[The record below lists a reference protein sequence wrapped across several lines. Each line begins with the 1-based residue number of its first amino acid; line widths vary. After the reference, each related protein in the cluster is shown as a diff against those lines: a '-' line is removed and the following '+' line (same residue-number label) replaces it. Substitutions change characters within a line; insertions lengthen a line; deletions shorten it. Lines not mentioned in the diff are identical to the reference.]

1 MAQGRIK
8 LGVDIVKGNTSGLE
22 DLKRQFA
29 SLNQM
34 VGKLQLEVS
43 TDEALKELQE
53 VQSAIAAVEKALS
66 VSYNVKL
73 DSTNVTKFKDSLA
86 ASNMSITKVQSALK
100 KMGTEG
106 QNAFR
111 NLSVEL
117 LTSNKNLKQANA
129 TLDKMAETLSNTVR
143 WTVASTALN
152 SITGAVQKAWSFTKQ
167 LDTSLNDIRIVT
179 GKSADEMARFA
190 KQANTAAKNLGATT
204 KNYTD
209 AALIYY
215 QQGLGEE
222 DVQAR
227 ASTTLKAA
235 NVTGQS
241 SAEVSQQLTAV
252 WNGYKVQAQEAELYI
267 DKLSAVAAT
276 TAADLE
282 ELSTGMSK
290 VASAASVMGVDID
303 QLNAQLATIVSVTRQ
318 APESI
323 GTALKTVYARMTDIQ
338 AGVDTETTLGE
349 YTSQMAEMGINV
361 LDANGRLREMGDVV
375 EEIGNNWNK
384 LTREQQ
390 VSLAQTIAGTRQY
403 NNMMALFDN
412 WNMYQQAK
420 STSEN
425 SAGSLQKQQEI
436 YLDSLDAHLNKLT
449 AEAEELYQT
458 LMDPEG
464 LNPLIDALTTIV
476 GLAENVVEGLGG
488 GKGVVGV
495 VGALGMNVM
504 RGKITSEVARGWQN
518 AVSEKENR
526 KMAEDEQAIANEIN
540 VDDIEDERTKKLIE
554 LKKSQLK
561 VSRALTAEEIESQN
575 TQIEKTNEL
584 YKQQDALAKSKR
596 LIEDIASRQLN
607 RDDLF
612 DGNGLVQLDADYVT
626 HSNEVIDE
634 YNSQKV
640 DLSAISRIGQTYDT
654 IGQKNRLIANAQ
666 GSLQRAENDFDAA
679 ATDEEL
685 IKANQD
691 YEDAMARIVRRK
703 EELIQAE
710 EKHRTALEE
719 QAPLIQQ
726 AIENITA
733 MSEDEDYSIALK
745 EELVEIVTELNA
757 VYDENGA
764 LREDNAETIARGQA
778 AFERYNELLDKQV
791 EEIRELDKEAREYN
805 ATLQQNTEATAQ
817 AEKEL
822 KKEQERLAKMSTVD
836 IFSNMTTGVMNL
848 GSAIQNLQNLGSI
861 WSNEDLTTGEKLLQT
876 VTNLAF
882 TLPMLISGFKL
893 AKTGLSDLLGKLAQY
908 EAKTK
913 EATHATEKKN
923 ETEQEAQKET
933 KETAEASREKSE
945 AQREEARTTNE
956 AADANERKSETEDD
970 LQKETRETASS
981 SDGETPDIDLPD
993 NNKTDDVK
1001 KAVDT
1006 VDDATDAADGVK
1018 KVAKTADTVD
1028 DVADGVKTA
1037 KKVSKAG
1044 KLKTS
1049 AKTGLKNWGGKLK
1062 GAGKGVAKFAG
1073 AHSGAVAAIG
1083 GAVVAMAATWAMLDY
1098 ANNKQKKAMEEASVA
1113 SDKAA
1118 DSYNRVSAR
1127 AQELTSSLDNLTSM
1141 QDAMSGLTKGTLEWQ
1156 MALEQVNSE
1165 VLALI
1170 DEFPELGE
1178 HVTTN
1183 ADGMMTITKEGRKIV
1198 EERQQEEKSASRA
1211 NSIAAKR
1218 NARDA
1223 ELEYLKDEWADKA
1236 TWGSETGEF
1245 FANAGAIAGAGATG
1259 LGVGLAAGTAIGGP
1273 LGALIG
1279 AAIGATAGTI
1289 VGAVSVTAQEAMEEN
1304 KKKTVTE
1311 SEDFK
1316 KFAEAYSIYGNSMM
1330 QSEDALQKA
1339 LESVGGEL
1347 NETTKALY
1355 DNKQATE
1362 DLIKAYNADKAADY
1376 AEWIALG
1383 ESVVGTEA
1391 STIEKVM
1398 AGKDLSNKVDK
1409 DSQAYKDE
1417 LKAVK
1422 DKWGGLNEADINTTK
1437 HLADKLGW
1445 DYDSITAEGT
1455 NKVQVRK
1462 DGQVVSEYNMD
1473 EIYDMLT
1480 YENLRGQTGSSVAE
1494 IKAAAKPLEEAFSSD
1509 AITNLLAEVAK
1520 GEVNFTG
1527 LTLGEM
1533 EQVTKNAL
1541 STSDWAAFAS
1551 KVGMTGAEAQRI
1563 YEAGVAKKDQALAEV
1578 EAGLDSRATANFN
1591 KLNIDKTSLTLD
1603 SYRSFIESYSDIAI
1617 AGGQR
1622 MLNEY
1627 DDILKAA
1634 GGKSDDF
1641 INALTSTDWSGI
1653 ADPAEHAR
1661 TIAEN
1666 LGLELTPELE
1676 AKLGTIVNVLAD
1688 HVETL
1693 DKLQEKYASWQT
1705 LIDKTVAGT
1714 IWSAEEYD
1722 KLEKSQQKYF
1732 TTMADGT
1739 HVLIGNARKLRD
1751 ELRKAQAEQGYR
1763 DALAAIGVQNKL
1775 TNDITEA
1782 KGKGEDTTALEFEL
1796 EQAQAKTL
1804 DAFVQY
1810 AKTAENEKDLNR
1822 IWNDARFKNVQGKT
1836 AALKKEVLQTIDI
1849 QNLADTLGAPIEE
1862 VAALWSKF
1870 AGKKGAI
1877 VDYYTR
1883 LTVATRELENQK
1895 RIVQELEDSTKF
1907 LGSDTERLEN
1917 LKEQSKALTEQAR
1930 LEQELLDIELEG
1942 IAKDVQ
1948 NNNLTAA
1955 DLKKAG
1961 ITKTEYDAFING
1973 MVNNGA
1979 FDEAFYQKL
1988 KEAALRGGVEDFDLL
2003 DEYLAQYSDKLIEG
2017 TDTVNQSLYA
2027 ALDKNAESFELQF
2040 TLELDVQKTKRE
2052 FAEFYKNFDSTQG
2065 VQVELFNFKSY
2076 QEDLSTLSREL
2087 NELHQTETAIT
2098 EEQWEQ
2104 MSAEEKTDA
2113 IAEGRIS
2120 VSEKERL
2127 IKEKT
2132 SQIMETI
2139 TSQQESQMNAI
2150 EEMNK
2155 LYDEQVSYLET
2166 ASGLIDKQ
2174 LKTQELLTGKESKD
2188 INLLQQKR
2196 DIDKSIYESR
2206 KKQFADIKAQYDAL
2220 DPNDRS
2226 ADADAIRKAYFEAAN
2241 GVADAMNSAL
2251 ESNAAYIEEYAK
2263 SMMEGVFGLS
2273 RSDIEMAQEE
2283 QDWIDKDANKY
2294 LDNINKAYELD
2305 KMRRTFDKAIN
2316 ESTNISAQQRLAKI
2330 YNEQVKALEA
2340 KGELTKEDFERVNT
2354 MLELEQARLDLE
2366 NARDSKTQM
2375 RLMRGANGT
2384 YSYQYVADQ
2393 SKIDEAEQKVAD
2405 LENELYNMDK
2415 DALKE
2420 SSTYFAEQWM
2430 AALDMVA
2437 KYAKGGFSE
2446 DEKGNLLN
2454 VFRVLA
2460 KDKKQAEV
2468 MMGNWLETNGLTL
2481 DKALGFSDEEWADRG
2496 FSKKMV
2502 SFFKSM
2508 AQGDMSEFLKTI
2520 EDGTEEELQAFL
2532 EGISNLDYTDI
2543 IINAQQGATNLNN
2556 PLLEGST
2563 ALADLGKLAEDNAGY
2578 FDNQTTAI
2586 LRTCAALSGLS
2597 ALISGEGLDASKL
2610 TGDMATFVDTVTKT
2624 MAPSSADMAA
2634 CDTGGYT
2641 GAWGPEGKF
2650 LLAHEKE
2657 LILNKYDT
2665 ANILSAVNIVRSL
2678 GDSMLK
2684 TVSGMGRG
2692 YDLPM
2697 AAWELAKDF
2706 IIEQT
2711 VYINAEFPDATD
2723 RSELE
2728 AAFEELMLLATQ
2740 HAFDSTKD

>member
-29 SLNQM
+29 SLNQT
-34 VGKLQLEVS
+34 VEKLQLEVS
-43 TDEALKELQE
+43 TDQALKELQE
-53 VQSAIAAVEKALS
+53 VQNAITAVEKALS

-73 DSTNVTKFKDSLA
+73 DSTNVTKFKESLA
-86 ASNMSITKVQSALK
+86 ASGMNMTNVQSALK

-106 QNAFR
+106 QNVFR

-227 ASTTLKAA
+227 ASTTLKTA

-267 DKLSAVAAT
+267 DKLSAVAAE

-290 VASAASVMGVDID
+290 VASAANVMGVDID

-349 YTSQMAEMGINV
+349 YTSQMAEMDINV

-384 LTREQQ
+384 LAREQQ

-412 WNMYQQAK
+412 WDMYQQAK

-476 GLAENVVEGLGG
+476 GLVENVVEGLGG
-488 GKGVVGV
+488 GKGVLGV

-504 RGKITSEVARGWQN
+504 RGKITSEIARGWQN
-518 AVSEKENR
+518 ATSEKENR

-561 VSRALTAEEIESQN
+561 VSRALTEEEIESQN
-575 TQIEKTNEL
+575 AQIEKTNEL
-584 YKQQDALAKSKR
+584 YRQQDR
-596 LIEDIASRQLN
+596 LKAQKQMLEEMSQKHYGTSIFGED
-607 RDDLF
+607 
-612 DGNGLVQLDADYVT
+612 GLVQDDPSFEEAYKTKLDSLKDK
-626 HSNEVIDE
+626 HINMQ
-634 YNSQKV
+634 SQDTMV
-640 DLSAISRIGQTYDT
+640 DLSARRDRVQNVLEDSSKKVQDAQNHFDIRMARGEGGEEEALKKLTAAQHNQQLDSEHL
-654 IGQKNRLIANAQ
+654 NRLNEALDAQ
-666 GSLQRAENDFDAA
+666 LEQERITIRDNILD
-679 ATDEEL
+679 
-685 IKANQD
+685 IQD
-691 YEDAMARIVRRK
+691 YAAEEDLSTKQK
-703 EELIQAE
+703 EELRDI
-710 EKHRTALEE
+710 
-719 QAPLIQQ
+719 I
-726 AIENITA
+726 N
-733 MSEDEDYSIALK
+733 
-745 EELVEIVTELNA
+745 ELNA
-757 VYDENGA
+757 VYDRNGNLIDDSA
-764 LREDNAETIARGQA
+764 ESVERGRNAFQRFNKILDEQEQELKEMHNA
-778 AFERYNELLDKQV
+778 ANSYNEALK
-791 EEIRELDKEAREYN
+791 K
-805 ATLQQNTEATAQ
+805 TTEATAQ

-822 KKEQERLAKMSTVD
+822 KKEQERLEKMSTVD

-848 GSAIQNLQNLGSI
+848 GSAIQSLHNLGSI
-861 WSNEDLTTGEKLLQT
+861 WSSEDLTTGEKMLQT

-882 TLPMLISGFKL
+882 TLPMLINGLKI
-893 AKTGLSDLLGKLAQY
+893 AKTGFSDLLGKIAMY

-913 EATHATEKKN
+913 DSTNATEEAANANREKSSTEQQMQT
-923 ETEQEAQKET
+923 ETEQS
-933 KETAEASREKSE
+933 AEASKKKTE
-945 AQREEARTTNE
+945 AQNAEARSTHE
-956 AADANERKSETEDD
+956 AADANERKSKTEDG
-970 LQKETRETASS
+970 LQNET
-981 SDGETPDIDLPD
+981 GESAPPEENSPNIDLPD
-993 NNKTDDVK
+993 NGKKVKEITNTTDDTGNV
-1001 KAVDT
+1001 T
-1006 VDDATDAADGVK
+1006 DGVE
-1018 KVAKTADTVD
+1018 KV
-1028 DVADGVKTA
+1028 VKTTNPTV
-1037 KKVSKAG
+1037 KVSKFS
-1044 KLKTS
+1044 KLKDSTKKELS
-1049 AKTGLKNWGGKLK
+1049 NWGSKFSKVGEGASKFLK
-1062 GAGKGVAKFAG
+1062 AHGGAFSAI
-1073 AHSGAVAAIG
+1073 SGAVIAI
-1083 GAVVAMAATWAMLDY
+1083 AVTWAMLDR
-1098 ANNKQKKAMEEASVA
+1098 ANNKQKKAMEDAQ
-1113 SDKAA
+1113 KAA
-1118 DSYNRVSAR
+1118 EQAEANLAG
-1127 AQELTSSLDNLTSM
+1127 AQQKLNGLNSSLENLSSM
-1141 QDAMSGLTKGTLEWQ
+1141 QDSLAGLTKGSTEWRQ
-1156 MALEQVNSE
+1156 ALSDVNSE
-1165 VLALI
+1165 VLQLI
-1170 DEFPELGE
+1170 EEFPELA
-1178 HVTTN
+1178 HAVTVN
-1183 ADGMMTITKEGRKIV
+1183 AAGAMSISQDAIDEAQEK
-1198 EERQQEEKSASRA
+1198 QQEAVARSQA
-1211 NSIAAKR
+1211 NKVLANNK
-1218 NARDA
+1218 AREA

-1236 TWGSETGEF
+1236 TWGSDAGEF
-1245 FANAGAIAGAGATG
+1245 AANAGAILAAGATG
-1259 LGVGLAAGTAIGGP
+1259 AAVGGAIGSAGGPIALLGAAVGAAAGIA
-1273 LGALIG
+1273 
-1279 AAIGATAGTI
+1279 
-1289 VGAVSVTAQEAMEEN
+1289 VGAVSVTAQEAIEET
-1304 KKKTVTE
+1304 KKKTVAET
-1311 SEDFK
+1311 EDFK
-1316 KFAEAYSIYGNSMM
+1316 KFAEAYAIHGSAMM
-1330 QSEDALQKA
+1330 ESDNALRHA

-1347 NETTKALY
+1347 NETTLALY
-1355 DNKQATE
+1355 KNKEATE
-1362 DLIKAYNADKAADY
+1362 ALIAAYNADKAMEYADRL
-1376 AEWIALG
+1376 ALG
-1383 ESVVGTEA
+1383 ESALGKEA
-1391 STIEKVM
+1391 SVAAKVA
-1398 AGKDLSNKVDK
+1398 AGALIDK
-1409 DSQAYKDE
+1409 ATDDPEEVKKGIKEIKANYKDNE
-1417 LKAVK
+1417 
-1422 DKWGGLNEADINTTK
+1422 DKTATEN
-1437 HLADKLGW
+1437 LAKQLGW
-1445 DYDSITAEGT
+1445 DYDKITDKGA
-1455 NKVQVRK
+1455 NKVQVWK
-1462 DGQVVSEYNMD
+1462 DGQSTEYTMD
-1473 EIYDMLT
+1473 EIYEMLWRQKVIR
-1480 YENLRGQTGSSVAE
+1480 ETGTDEVKLE
-1494 IKAAAKPLEEAFSSD
+1494 KAVKPLNDAFTSEAIQNIIPEIAKGNIDFTNLTFGDMSQLTKDALTLSDVKDFAQLYGISAEEAFK
-1509 AITNLLAEVAK
+1509 TYQ
-1520 GEVNFTG
+1520 TG
-1527 LTLGEM
+1527 
-1533 EQVTKNAL
+1533 VKA
-1541 STSDWAAFAS
+1541 
-1551 KVGMTGAEAQRI
+1551 
-1563 YEAGVAKKDQALAEV
+1563 KDQRLAN
-1578 EAGLDSRATANFN
+1578 ATKDLTGIAKTSFDNLD
-1591 KLNIDKTSLTLD
+1591 IDKTSLTLNA
-1603 SYRSFIESYSDIAI
+1603 YESFVKSYSDIAI
-1617 AGGQR
+1617 AGGER

-1653 ADPAEHAR
+1653 ADPSEHAR

-1676 AKLGTIVNVLAD
+1676 AKLSTIVNVLAD

-1693 DKLQEKYASWQT
+1693 DKLQEKYANWQN
-1705 LIDKTVAGT
+1705 LIDKTIAGT

-1722 KLEKSQQKYF
+1722 KLEQSQQKYF

-1739 HVLIGNARKLRD
+1739 HVLIGNARQLRD
-1751 ELRKAQAEQGYR
+1751 ELRKAQSDQGYR
-1763 DALAAIGVQNKL
+1763 DALAAVGVQNKL
-1775 TNDITEA
+1775 ANDITEA
-1782 KGKGEDTTALEFEL
+1782 KGKNEDTTALEFEL

-1810 AKTAENEKDLNR
+1810 AKMADNEEALNK
-1822 IWNDARFKNVQGKT
+1822 IWDDERFKSVQGKT
-1836 AALKKEVLQTIDI
+1836 SDLKKEVLQAIDI

-1870 AGKKGAI
+1870 AGNRGAI
-1877 VDYYTR
+1877 VDYYTK
-1883 LTVATRELENQK
+1883 LTTATRELENQK

-1907 LGSDTERLEN
+1907 LGSDTARLEN
-1917 LKEQSKALTEQAR
+1917 LKKQSKALTEQAR

-1948 NNNLTAA
+1948 NNSLTAA
-1955 DLKKAG
+1955 DLEKAG
-1961 ITKTEYDAFING
+1961 IAKTEYDTFING

-2003 DEYLAQYSDKLIEG
+2003 DEYLTQYSDKLIEG

-2040 TLELDVQKTKRE
+2040 TLKLDVQKTKRE

-2076 QEDLSTLSREL
+2076 QEDLSTLSSEL
-2087 NELHQTETAIT
+2087 NKLHQIETAIT

-2104 MSAEEKTDA
+2104 MSAEEKTNA
-2113 IAEGRIS
+2113 IAEGRLS
-2120 VSEKERL
+2120 ASEKERL

-2132 SQIMETI
+2132 SQIMDTI
-2139 TSQQESQMNAI
+2139 TSQQEAHINAI

-2166 ASGLIDKQ
+2166 ASSLIDKQ

-2206 KKQFADIKAQYDAL
+2206 KKQFADIEAQYDAL
-2220 DPNDRS
+2220 DSNDRS

-2241 GVADAMNSAL
+2241 GIADAMNSAL

-2263 SMMEGVFGLS
+2263 SMMEGIFGLS

-2316 ESTNISAQQRLAKI
+2316 ESTSVSAQQRLAEI
-2330 YNEQVKALEA
+2330 YNEQVEALEK
-2340 KGELTKEDFERVNT
+2340 KGELTKEDFERVNK
-2354 MLELEQARLDLE
+2354 MLELEQARLNLE
-2366 NARDSKTQM
+2366 NTRDSKTQM

-2393 SKIDEAEQKVAD
+2393 SKINEAEQKVAE

-2437 KYAKGGFSE
+2437 KYAKGGFSV

-2460 KDKKQAEV
+2460 KDKEQAEA
-2468 MMGNWLETNGLTL
+2468 MMGNWLETNDLTL
-2481 DKALGFSDEEWADRG
+2481 NKALGFSDEEWAERG

-2508 AQGDMSEFLKTI
+2508 TQGDMSDFLKTI
-2520 EDGTEEELQAFL
+2520 ENGTEEELQAFL

-2543 IINAQQGATNLNN
+2543 ITNAQQEATSLSN

-2563 ALADLGKLAEDNAGY
+2563 ALTELGKLAGDNAGQ

-2624 MAPSSADMAA
+2624 MAPSSINAA
-2634 CDTGGYT
+2634 AYDTGGYT
-2641 GAWGPEGKF
+2641 GAWGSEGKF

-2665 ANILSAVNIVRSL
+2665 ANILSAVDIVRSL

-2697 AAWELAKDF
+2697 AAWELAKELV
-2706 IIEQT
+2706 IEQT
-2711 VYINAEFPDATD
+2711 VHINAEFPNATD
-2723 RSELE
+2723 RSEIE

>member
-34 VGKLQLEVS
+34 VEKLQLEVS

-73 DSTNVTKFKDSLA
+73 DSTNVTKFKESLA

-227 ASTTLKAA
+227 ASTTLKTA

-241 SAEVSQQLTAV
+241 SADVSQQLTAV

-267 DKLSAVAAT
+267 DKLSAVAAE

-290 VASAASVMGVDID
+290 VASAANVMGVDID

-412 WNMYQQAK
+412 WDMYQQAK

-476 GLAENVVEGLGG
+476 GLVENVVEGLGG
-488 GKGVVGV
+488 GKGVLGV

-504 RGKITSEVARGWQN
+504 RGKITSEIARGWQN
-518 AVSEKENR
+518 TVSEKENR

-540 VDDIEDERTKKLIE
+540 VDDIEDERAKKLIE

-584 YKQQDALAKSKR
+584 YRQQDR
-596 LIEDIASRQLN
+596 LKAQKQMLEEMSQKHYGESIFGED
-607 RDDLF
+607 
-612 DGNGLVQLDADYVT
+612 GLVQDDPSFEEAYKNKLETLKDK
-626 HSNEVIDE
+626 HINLQ
-634 YNSQKV
+634 SQDTMV
-640 DLSAISRIGQTYDT
+640 DLSSRRDRVQGVLEDSSKKVRDAQNHFDMRMARGEGGEEEALKKLTTAQHNQQLDSEHL
-654 IGQKNRLIANAQ
+654 NRLNEELDAKLEQERITIRDNILDIR
-666 GSLQRAENDFDAA
+666 GYAA
-679 ATDEEL
+679 A
-685 IKANQD
+685 
-691 YEDAMARIVRRK
+691 EDLSTEQK
-703 EELIQAE
+703 EELKDI
-710 EKHRTALEE
+710 L
-719 QAPLIQQ
+719 
-726 AIENITA
+726 N
-733 MSEDEDYSIALK
+733 
-745 EELVEIVTELNA
+745 ELNA
-757 VYDENGA
+757 VYDRNGN
-764 LREDNAETIARGQA
+764 LIDNSAKSIERGRD
-778 AFERYNELLDKQV
+778 AFERFNKILDAQEQELKEMHTAANGYNEALK
-791 EEIRELDKEAREYN
+791 K
-805 ATLQQNTEATAQ
+805 TTEATTQ

-822 KKEQERLAKMSTVD
+822 KKEQERLEKMSTVD

-848 GSAIQNLQNLGSI
+848 GSAIQNLHNLGSI
-861 WSNEDLTTGEKLLQT
+861 WSNEDLTTGEKMLQT

-882 TLPMLISGFKL
+882 TLPMLISGIKL
-893 AKTGLSDLLGKLAQY
+893 AKTGFSDLLGKVAQWGDKQGEKIAAQKAEKQATDEVA
-908 EAKTK
+908 EANKKEAATEAEVARQNENTTDSIEEKNNELNEESGKDSGGSKTSSDSKTPSVPEEVTNELSETAQEGIEDKAEDELKERLWGKKGSKKSIKKGAKEVGSKIKTK
-913 EATHATEKKN
+913 
-923 ETEQEAQKET
+923 
-933 KETAEASREKSE
+933 
-945 AQREEARTTNE
+945 
-956 AADANERKSETEDD
+956 
-970 LQKETRETASS
+970 
-981 SDGETPDIDLPD
+981 
-993 NNKTDDVK
+993 
-1001 KAVDT
+1001 
-1006 VDDATDAADGVK
+1006 
-1018 KVAKTADTVD
+1018 
-1028 DVADGVKTA
+1028 
-1037 KKVSKAG
+1037 
-1044 KLKTS
+1044 
-1049 AKTGLKNWGGKLK
+1049 GGKGIKNVGSKIK
-1062 GAGKGVAKFAG
+1062 GAFKGGGKGGKAIEGVGKAIGANPVAF
-1073 AHSGAVAAIG
+1073 AAIG
-1083 GAVVAMAATWAMLDY
+1083 GALIAAAGTWALLSY
-1098 ANNKQKKAMEEASVA
+1098 ANNIQKKAMEAAQQEAEKAEASLA
-1113 SDKAA
+1113 GAQ
-1118 DSYNRVSAR
+1118 NRLNS
-1127 AQELTSSLDNLTSM
+1127 LNSSLDNLGSM
-1141 QDAMSGLTKGTLEWQ
+1141 QSNLEGLTKGTHEWQ
-1156 MALEQVNSE
+1156 QALNDVNAE
-1165 VLALI
+1165 VLRLL
-1170 DEFPELGE
+1170 EEYPELAQY
-1178 HVTTN
+1178 VTTT
-1183 ADGMMTITKEGRKIV
+1183 ADGAMSISEEGMKKV
-1198 EERQQEEKSASRA
+1198 QEESLAKVQKAQA
-1211 NSIAAKR
+1211 NSVLANNK
-1218 NARDA
+1218 AREA
-1223 ELEYLKDEWADKA
+1223 ELEYLKDEWADSA
-1236 TWGSETGEF
+1236 TYGSEAGEF
-1245 FANAGAIAGAGATG
+1245 WANAGTILA
-1259 LGVGLAAGTAIGGP
+1259 AAGT
-1273 LGALIG
+1273 GAAVGAAAGSPAAGIG
-1279 AAIGATAGTI
+1279 AIPGMI
-1289 VGAVSVTAQEAMEEN
+1289 IGAVSGLAVGAAGIAAQEIAEETN
-1304 KKKTVTE
+1304 KKTVTE
-1311 SEDFK
+1311 TDDFK
-1316 KFAEAYSIYGNSMM
+1316 KFAEAYAIHGSTMLESK
-1330 QSEDALQKA
+1330 EALKRA
-1339 LESVGGEL
+1339 LEGVGGEL
-1347 NETTKALY
+1347 NETTLALY
-1355 DNKQATE
+1355 RNKEATE
-1362 DLIKAYNADKAADY
+1362 KLIAAYNKDKAMEYADRL
-1376 AEWIALG
+1376 ALGKAALG
-1383 ESVVGTEA
+1383 EDASVAAQLAAGAKIDKATDDADEVKKGIKEIDA
-1391 STIEKVM
+1391 LYKENEDEK
-1398 AGKDLSNKVDK
+1398 AAEDLAK
-1409 DSQAYKDE
+1409 Q
-1417 LKAVK
+1417 
-1422 DKWGGLNEADINTTK
+1422 
-1437 HLADKLGW
+1437 LGW
-1445 DYDSITAEGT
+1445 EYDKITGKGA
-1455 NKVQVRK
+1455 NKVQIWK
-1462 DGQVVSEYNMD
+1462 DGQSTEYTMA
-1473 EIYDMLT
+1473 EIYEQLWRQKVIN
-1480 YENLRGQTGSSVAE
+1480 ETGKNAE
-1494 IKAAAKPLEEAFSSD
+1494 AIEAAVKPLNDKFNSD
-1509 AITNLLAEVAK
+1509 AIRNILPEAVK
-1520 GEVNFTG
+1520 GAGAAGADFTK

-1533 EQVTKNAL
+1533 SQLTKGAL
-1541 STSDWAAFAS
+1541 TAADVKGFADAYGISTEEFLANYRAS
-1551 KVGMTGAEAQRI
+1551 VE
-1563 YEAGVAKKDQALAEV
+1563 VKDKALAEV
-1578 EAGLDSRATANFN
+1578 TQNLDGVAKTNFD
-1591 KLNIDKTSLTLD
+1591 KLNIDKTSLTLET
-1603 SYRSFIESYSDIAI
+1603 YKAFVESYSDIAT
-1617 AGGQR
+1617 AGGKH
-1622 MLNEY
+1622 MLDEY
-1627 DDILKAA
+1627 DDVLKAA
-1634 GGKSDDF
+1634 GGKSDEL
-1641 INALTSTDWSGI
+1641 INALASTDWSGI
-1653 ADPAEHAR
+1653 ADPSEHAR

-1693 DKLQEKYASWQT
+1693 DKLQEKYASWQN

-1714 IWSAEEYD
+1714 VWSAEEYD

-1739 HVLIGNARKLRD
+1739 HILIGNARQLRD
-1751 ELRKAQAEQGYR
+1751 ELRKAQSEQGYR

-1775 TNDITEA
+1775 TNDIAEA

-1796 EQAQAKTL
+1796 EQAEAKTL

-1810 AKTAENEKDLNR
+1810 AKTADSEKELNK
-1822 IWNDARFKNVQGKT
+1822 IWNDSRFKNVQGKT
-1836 AALKKEVLQTIDI
+1836 SALKKEVLQTIDI

-1870 AGKKGAI
+1870 AGNKGAI

-1895 RIVQELEDSTKF
+1895 RIVQDLEDSTRF
-1907 LGSDTERLEN
+1907 LGSDTARLEN
-1917 LKEQSKALTEQAR
+1917 LKKQSEALTEQAH

-1948 NNNLTAA
+1948 NNSLTAA

-1973 MVNNGA
+1973 MVNNGT

-2003 DEYLAQYSDKLIEG
+2003 DEYLTQYSDKLIEG

-2076 QEDLSTLSREL
+2076 QEDLSTLSDEL
-2087 NELHQTETAIT
+2087 NKLHQTETAIT

-2104 MSAEEKTDA
+2104 MSAEEKADA

-2120 VSEKERL
+2120 ASEKERL
-2127 IKEKT
+2127 IKEKI
-2132 SQIMETI
+2132 SQIMETV
-2139 TSQQESQMNAI
+2139 TSQQEAQMNAI

-2220 DPNDRS
+2220 DPSDRS
-2226 ADADAIRKAYFEAAN
+2226 AKADAIRKAYFEAAN

-2316 ESTNISAQQRLAKI
+2316 ESTSVSAQQRLAKI
-2330 YNEQVKALEA
+2330 YNEQVKALEE
-2340 KGELTKEDFERVNT
+2340 KGELTKEDFERVNK
-2354 MLELEQARLDLE
+2354 MLELEQARLELE

-2375 RLMRGANGT
+2375 RLMRSASGA

-2393 SKIDEAEQKVAD
+2393 NKIDEAEQKVAD

-2437 KYAKGGFSE
+2437 KYAKGGFSD

-2454 VFRVLA
+2454 IFRVLA
-2460 KDKKQAEV
+2460 KDKEQVEA

-2481 DKALGFSDEEWADRG
+2481 EEALGFSDEEWAERG

-2508 AQGDMSEFLKTI
+2508 AQGDMSEFLSLI
-2520 EDGTEEELQAFL
+2520 ENGTEEELQAFL
-2532 EGISNLDYTDI
+2532 ASMEFDYAEVIADAKQDAE
-2543 IINAQQGATNLNN
+2543 NFNDSLAQ
-2556 PLLEGST
+2556 GST
-2563 ALADLGKLAEDNAGY
+2563 AMAELGALAEGNATK
-2578 FDNQTTAI
+2578 FDEQTTSI
-2586 LRTCAALSGLS
+2586 LRTCAALSGLQ
-2597 ALISGEGLDASKL
+2597 ALITDDGLDMTAL
-2610 TGDMATFVDTVTKT
+2610 TANMKNLVDEVTNTK
-2624 MAPSSADMAA
+2624 APSSIADAA
-2634 CDTGGYT
+2634 TLATGGYT
-2641 GAWGPEGKF
+2641 GAWGTAGR
-2650 LLAHEKE
+2650 LAILHEKE
-2657 LILNKYDT
+2657 LVLNKQDT
-2665 ANILSAVNIVRSL
+2665 LNILQAVDMVRSL
-2678 GDSMLK
+2678 GDSMFK

-2711 VYINAEFPDATD
+2711 VYINAEFPEASD
-2723 RSELE
+2723 RNEIE
-2728 AAFEELMLLATQ
+2728 AAFEELILLATQ
-2740 HAFDSTKD
+2740 HAFKNTKD